1 MYPQILRKSRF
12 FRHRVLD
19 SLVALR
25 VNLQLAALAQQHPPV
40 GAVEL
45 DSAIAV
51 ERIVVRPQS
60 HLEDQMPGLIQKLS
74 GQTLHIIRI
83 QLIEQVERGDD
94 RSLRGKRNYPRG
106 PDRATGYA

>member
-40 GAVEL
+40 NAVEL

-60 HLEDQMPGLIQKLS
+60 HLEDQMPPLANGFLARPLEYTSCGIGELLIVVGRRFFSDFS
-74 GQTLHIIRI
+74 GICPAWGIF
-83 QLIEQVERGDD
+83 
-94 RSLRGKRNYPRG
+94 
-106 PDRATGYA
+106 